1 MKQWIIADS
10 CCDLK
15 KELRD
20 RLGAITVPL
29 SITIG
34 EKTFIDDE
42 KLNMKTFMKTM
53 QSYTGQILSS
63 CPSPAD
69 YRDAFLK
76 AREGFVVTLSKHV
89 SGSYQSALHGK
100 KMAEEQGARIH
111 VFDSKSASAG
121 EVLIALK
128 IRKLIEQGQPREYI
142 IEKIEDFIKK
152 MKTYSILEK
161 IDHLVRNGRLHK
173 ITGKVISILNIYP
186 ILGSDGDGN
195 IAHFSSARGKKQAIS
210 KLIDLV
216 GKSERPTKGQELVI
230 THCNNI
236 DLAEQIKKRIV
247 DSFEFAEILIVP
259 TRGISSM
266 YANEGGIVLAF

>member
-1 MKQWIIADS
+1 M
-10 CCDLK
+10 
-15 KELRD
+15 
-20 RLGAITVPL
+20 
-29 SITIG
+29 
-34 EKTFIDDE
+34 
-42 KLNMKTFMKTM
+42 
-53 QSYTGQILSS
+53 
-63 CPSPAD
+63 
-69 YRDAFLK
+69 
-76 AREGFVVTLSKHV
+76 
-89 SGSYQSALHGK
+89 
-100 KMAEEQGARIH
+100 
-111 VFDSKSASAG
+111 
-121 EVLIALK
+121 IALK